1 MADPVSIVI
10 IPALIMGAVI
20 GLVELFFVHNDEV
33 GMNWLLHGLHALPIM
48 MIFIFIS
55 MNISYVAGLINFD
68 LAANFWIDLGVRI
81 LIGIVAM
88 VKIAGSAAIAKGSRV
103 GEKWYHV
110 LIIGILIMGAP
121 YIWEV
126 VSPYMPS
133 FLQ

>member
-1 MADPVSIVI
+1 MADPVSLVL
-10 IPALIMGAVI
+10 IPALVMGLAI
-20 GLVELFFVHNDEV
+20 GLLALLFVHNDEI

-48 MIFIFIS
+48 MIFIFAS
-55 MNISYVAGLINFD
+55 MNISYVAGLVNFD
-68 LAANFWIDLGVRI
+68 LAANFWVDLGIRI
-81 LIGIVAM
+81 AIGILAM

-110 LIIGILIMGAP
+110 LIIGILIIGAP

-126 VSPYMPS
+126 IAPYMPA